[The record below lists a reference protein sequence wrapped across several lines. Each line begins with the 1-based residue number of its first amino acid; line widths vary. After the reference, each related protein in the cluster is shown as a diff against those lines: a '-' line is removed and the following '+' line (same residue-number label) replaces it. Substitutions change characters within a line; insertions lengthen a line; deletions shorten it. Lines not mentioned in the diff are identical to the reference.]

1 MNLMALRKLIP
12 ALLALLFLG
21 GCGNGPGVYDL
32 PVHEAYARLAANKLK
47 EFRIKEQCGI
57 LIQFV
62 PAGVPDR
69 SVTWTVMSEGEEQFH
84 FTANLTPVGDDRTKV
99 QVDILKDPTDHEFYD
114 GSRTY
119 FRPAVMQPVRPRIE
133 EAIAAILEGRPYDLG
148 HVKDAGWDDTC
159 GIQRGKI
166 QSGHGA
172 FSINDV
178 PGDY

>member
-1 MNLMALRKLIP
+1 MAPHKLILT
-12 ALLALLFLG
+12 LLAVLSLG

-32 PVHEAYARLAANKLK
+32 PLHQVYERLAAEKLK
-47 EFRIKEQCGI
+47 DFRLNEQCGI

-84 FTANLTPVGDDRTKV
+84 FTANLTPVGDDQTRV
-99 QVDILKDPTDHEFYD
+99 QVDILKDTTGHEFYD
-114 GSRTY
+114 GSQTY

-133 EAIAAILEGRPYDLG
+133 EAIAAILEDRPYDLG
-148 HVKDAGWDDTC
+148 HVKDAGWDDIC

-166 QSGHGA
+166 QSGRGP
-172 FSINDV
+172 FSIHDV
-178 PGDY
+178 PGQY